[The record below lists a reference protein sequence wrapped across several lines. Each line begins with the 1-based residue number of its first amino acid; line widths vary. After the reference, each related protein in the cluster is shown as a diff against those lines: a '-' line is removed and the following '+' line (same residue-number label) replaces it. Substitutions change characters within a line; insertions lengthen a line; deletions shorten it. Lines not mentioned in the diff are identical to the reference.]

1 MVGVRRQFVEHVCE
15 CEKGKIFSDEL
26 LLKFSKYC
34 NYHIQIL
41 LFQLR
46 VILVNRCHHAH
57 ENLGVRHFILLR
69 SKMALYVVFE
79 EHLHPCLYFFLNV
92 AIVGFC

>member
-1 MVGVRRQFVEHVCE
+1 MVGVRKQLVEHVCE
-15 CEKGKIFSDEL
+15 CEKSKIFSDEL
-26 LLKFSKYC
+26 LLIFSKYC

-57 ENLGVRHFILLR
+57 KNLGVRHLILLT
-69 SKMALYVVFE
+69 SKMALYVVSE
-79 EHLHPCLYFFLNV
+79 EHLRPRL
-92 AIVGFC
+92 